1 MATLNWYNENTN
13 SPNIIFMLEFDEAII
28 ENDFCELVYGL
39 IENVQGD
46 ARRKD
51 KTFDD
56 VNSEI
61 SRLQHNIAE
70 YKRILDD
77 TETELA
83 DYKNEYIPPYNRRN
97 GISIRDFTEEEE
109 KLVGEPEG
117 LTEEELE
124 LVRNYASTNL

>member
-97 GISIRDFTEEEE
+97 GASIADWQ
-109 KLVGEPEG
+109 KNNIDEPEG

-124 LVRNYASTNL
+124 LVRSSYASTNL

>member
-1 MATLNWYNENTN
+1 
-13 SPNIIFMLEFDEAII
+13 MLEFDETII

-39 IENVQGD
+39 LENVQGD

-56 VNSEI
+56 FNSEI
-61 SRLQHNIAE
+61 GRLHHNIAE

-83 DYKNEYIPPYNRRN
+83 DYKKEYVPPYQNR
-97 GISIRDFTEEEE
+97 D
-109 KLVGEPEG
+109 
-117 LTEEELE
+117 
-124 LVRNYASTNL
+124 

>member
-13 SPNIIFMLEFDEAII
+13 SPNIIFMLEFDETII

-39 IENVQGD
+39 LENVQGD

-56 VNSEI
+56 FNSEI
-61 SRLQHNIAE
+61 GRLHHNIAE

-83 DYKNEYIPPYNRRN
+83 DYKKEYVPPYKRRN
-97 GISIRDFTEEEE
+97 GVSIADW
-109 KLVGEPEG
+109 KKDNIDEPEG
-117 LTEEELE
+117 FTEEELE
-124 LVRNYASTNL
+124 LVRSSYASTNL

>member
-13 SPNIIFMLEFDEAII
+13 SPNIIFMLEFDETII

-39 IENVQGD
+39 LENVQGD

-61 SRLQHNIAE
+61 ARLQHNIVE
-70 YKRILDD
+70 YMRQLED

-83 DYKNEYIPPYNRRN
+83 DYKKEYVPPYNRRN
-97 GISIRDFTEEEE
+97 GTSIRDFTEEEE
-109 KLVGEPEG
+109 KLVGDYD
-117 LTEEELE
+117 TIDI
-124 LVRNYASTNL
+124 